1 MLNVAKNEPKSY
13 FYRGVAYGQQGKTD
27 LAIAD
32 FSQAIKINPLYADA
46 YLHRGNRYD
55 DRNKIV
61 QAITDYNQAIKINN
75 KYGKAYLARALA
87 NMKNGNKL
95 EAIKDLETAKQLF
108 QQQNDTKGYQIVQEF
123 LNKL

>member
-1 MLNVAKNEPKSY
+1 M
-13 FYRGVAYGQQGKTD
+13 
-27 LAIAD
+27 
-32 FSQAIKINPLYADA
+32 NPLYADA